1 MKQLSDFAI
10 RSQTEAEIRNVDG
23 IVYSINRWSDE
34 HYFYKRI
41 AIYDAGKDETHE
53 WTEQV
58 ARNDSTESVAQ
69 QSSL

>member
-1 MKQLSDFAI
+1 MKPLSDSAI
-10 RSQTEAEIRNVDG
+10 GSQAEGEIRNVDG

-34 HYFYKRI
+34 HYLYKKV
-41 AIYDAGKDETHE
+41 AIYDAGKDATHE

-58 ARNDSTESVAQ
+58 AQ